1 MTTTPCLVLLLID
14 RQLAAWLVKPGHAPK
29 LQKIE
34 GKQGWYG
41 CADVDRLKQGIED
54 VRQRH
59 GSELKA
65 DFRLEWVFDAASKAL
80 LEAALP
86 KLAPLLAAS
95 RWQLQRWEVL
105 AERSA
110 AASERPPL
118 DWVESQ
124 LVPLLL
130 AGSDA
135 EERLRLKEAAER
147 EHEHHKARLAQERE
161 QLRAENERLRAQN
174 EALRQ
179 VDGERLLTYLPAL
192 FPRVFTE
199 LSGADLALLTGRVE
213 PYPIPN
219 PYPEPSPETLHTLQ
233 RGFRALPREHQ
244 REIVGFIAHLPQRQQ
259 LRPRPEM
266 QDLVRELESEIS
278 DGQKGR

>member
-1 MTTTPCLVLLLID
+1 MT
-14 RQLAAWLVKPGHAPK
+14 K
-29 LQKIE
+29 
-34 GKQGWYG
+34 
-41 CADVDRLKQGIED
+41 
-54 VRQRH
+54 
-59 GSELKA
+59 
-65 DFRLEWVFDAASKAL
+65 
-80 LEAALP
+80 
-86 KLAPLLAAS
+86 
-95 RWQLQRWEVL
+95 
-105 AERSA
+105 
-110 AASERPPL
+110 
-118 DWVESQ
+118 SQ
-124 LVPLLL
+124 
-130 AGSDA
+130 
-135 EERLRLKEAAER
+135 
-147 EHEHHKARLAQERE
+147 
-161 QLRAENERLRAQN
+161 NERLRAQN

>member
-147 EHEHHKARLAQERE
+147 E
-161 QLRAENERLRAQN
+161 QN